1 MGGDR
6 AAWLLSKS
14 DPELL
19 GPLPEGSVAAQ
30 VVREGNLALTQTHCL
45 P

>member
-14 DPELL
+14 NPELL
-19 GPLPEGSVAAQ
+19 GPLPEGS
-30 VVREGNLALTQTHCL
+30 LAQTHCF